1 MKFFYH
7 SILLFIY
14 FSPLFINPH
23 ARSTLLNASLVSQE
37 TCKEVLDSTRRSL
50 EQVTTSIYQIL
61 DTLQVP
67 QGTPD
72 FCKAS
77 GAPILIGSTGP
88 DDVKIPK
95 TPNVTVSQDGKGNFK
110 LIMDAIKAAP
120 SHSNNHYVILVKK
133 GVYKEYVNI
142 DQTKTNIVLMGEGKE
157 ATIISGS
164 KSVGGGQQTFDSAT
178 FAVSAQGFVAIDI
191 GFENTAGQKNMQ
203 AVAVLSAGDHAA
215 FHRCKITG
223 NQDTL
228 LVHAGRQFF
237 RECEII
243 CTVDFIFGYGTA
255 VFQKCNIYIR
265 KNKIGGTSVISA
277 HGRNS
282 STEAS
287 GFSFHDCA
295 INGDPQPPTN
305 SSTHAGA
312 YLGRNWGTF
321 ARTVFMHSTISNVVR
336 PEGWLQW
343 QSDPVDKLYFGEF
356 QNSGPGA
363 ADGGRVK
370 WPGFHQMTAADA
382 DKFTVAKFIDGNS
395 WLPALGIPFSPGV
408 KPSADPPK
416 WGLEYSSS

>member
-14 FSPLFINPH
+14 FSALFINPH
-23 ARSTLLNASLVSQE
+23 ASPSSHARSTLLMNASLVSQE
-37 TCKEVLDSTRRSL
+37 TCKKVLDNTRRSL
-50 EQVTTSIYQIL
+50 E
-61 DTLQVP
+61 

-88 DDVKIPK
+88 DDIKIPK
-95 TPNVTVSQDGKGNFK
+95 TPNGKVNFK

-120 SHSNNHYVILVKK
+120 SHSNNHFVILVKK

-142 DQTKTNIVLMGEGKE
+142 DQTKTNIVLMGEGKD

-215 FHRCKITG
+215 FQRCKITG

-243 CTVDFIFGYGTA
+243 GTVDFIFGYGTA

-265 KNKIGGTSVISA
+265 KNEIGGTSVISA

-295 INGDPQPPTN
+295 IN
-305 SSTHAGA
+305 
-312 YLGRNWGTF
+312 
-321 ARTVFMHSTISNVVR
+321 
-336 PEGWLQW
+336 
-343 QSDPVDKLYFGEF
+343 DKLYFGEF

-363 ADGGRVK
+363 AVGVRVK

-408 KPSADPPK
+408 NPSADPPK
-416 WGLEYSSS
+416 WELEYSSHDTFTRLV